1 VKAVGDLHSSVSEPW
16 NGIRPDEIAD
26 DPGESRHAE
35 DGEGEQGGA
44 DCSVLLQERS
54 VDGLQ
59 PLLHVG
65 PIAIF
70 EFMVPRFGVSPT
82 ILAPA

>member
-1 VKAVGDLHSSVSEPW
+1 MERDLARVSEPW
-16 NGIRPDEIAD
+16 NAIRPDEIAD
-26 DPGESRHAE
+26 YPSESRHAE

-65 PIAIF
+65 PMAMF
-70 EFMVPRFGVSPT
+70 EFHGAPFWGSPT